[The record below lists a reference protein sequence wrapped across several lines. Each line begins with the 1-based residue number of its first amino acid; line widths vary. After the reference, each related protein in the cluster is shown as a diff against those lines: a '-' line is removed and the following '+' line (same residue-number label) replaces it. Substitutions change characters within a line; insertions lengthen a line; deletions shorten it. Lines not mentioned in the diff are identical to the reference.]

1 MILILLFEYA
11 HITTLF
17 KSKVNIKDLDQDVL
31 KQDAVQMNGET
42 INNENDLKDKD
53 LDNIA
58 GKDKGMLKVVEE
70 TQENVN
76 NSIIAKD
83 IIK

>member
-31 KQDAVQMNGET
+31 KQDAV
-42 INNENDLKDKD
+42 
-53 LDNIA
+53 
-58 GKDKGMLKVVEE
+58 
-70 TQENVN
+70 
-76 NSIIAKD
+76 
-83 IIK
+83 

>member
-1 MILILLFEYA
+1 
-11 HITTLF
+11 
-17 KSKVNIKDLDQDVL
+17 
-31 KQDAVQMNGET
+31 MNGET

-58 GKDKGMLKVVEE
+58 GKDKDMFKVVEE